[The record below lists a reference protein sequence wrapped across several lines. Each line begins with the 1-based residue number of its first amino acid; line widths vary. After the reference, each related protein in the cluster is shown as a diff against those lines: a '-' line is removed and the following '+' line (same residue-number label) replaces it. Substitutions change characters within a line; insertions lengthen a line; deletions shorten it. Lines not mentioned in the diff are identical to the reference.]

1 MSQANR
7 KPGFYLA
14 AGGIAGLLLGLAV
27 AVGIFLGRF
36 SSHPAEAIRLNA
48 TASHGASSF
57 AMATGPID
65 DTVEG
70 LFCLDF
76 VTGDLTCYV
85 LNPRTGRGAGLY
97 KTNVTADLA
106 PEKGKAPAYTLVTGG
121 ISITAGTTGNAR
133 PALSVIYVADANT
146 GVVAGYSLDWNK
158 QAVAA
163 GTAQTGILKRV
174 VYEKARAELRE

>member
-106 PEKGKAPAYTLVTGG
+106 PERERLLLTPWSREV
-121 ISITAGTTGNAR
+121 S
-133 PALSVIYVADANT
+133 ALP
-146 GVVAGYSLDWNK
+146 
-158 QAVAA
+158 
-163 GTAQTGILKRV
+163 RV
-174 VYEKARAELRE
+174 RRATPVRRFR